1 MADSGKEKGQHYEAL
16 KQRLWNKPRPR
27 QILEQ
32 LEQDGAP
39 AAILEAVALKFTNGQ
54 DGEAEVRAA
63 IYSNLFRHRNR
74 AALVSRLASL
84 RFLLIKISHD
94 LIQAAG
100 ELQQLKDWEA
110 YRILEHGDWAEFAL
124 KELSLSA
131 HVAGAL
137 MMARKSASLDEFLQ
151 RAIKGYAEKSQAP
164 GQKHKPNGKRT
175 S

>member
-1 MADSGKEKGQHYEAL
+1 MTESGNQKGQRYEAL

-32 LEQDGAP
+32 LEQQGASTT
-39 AAILEAVALKFTNGQ
+39 ILEAVALIFTNGEP
-54 DGEAEVRAA
+54 GEAEVRAG
-63 IYSNLFRHRNR
+63 IYYDLFRHRNR
-74 AALVSRLASL
+74 GALINRLVGL
-84 RFLLIKISHD
+84 RFLLIKINHD

-100 ELQQLKDWEA
+100 ELVQLKDWEV

-131 HVAGAL
+131 HVADAL

-151 RAIKGYAEKSQAP
+151 RAIKGYVEKSQAP
-164 GQKHKPNGKRT
+164 GQKHKQNGKRT
-175 S
+175 A